1 MTVESNDPARAV
13 PPDAAPIFA
22 RAVAAEAWAEARL
35 GTAIDDFF
43 LHEDGRLDD
52 RTRAAMTERVR
63 SVVTS
68 VEREIAA
75 HAGRTLATQG
85 FAGQAASFGDP
96 AASVFARLIDSGLL
110 RDGELMAELL
120 GQVRQELLGDA
131 LAANRQPGSAPLLLP
146 RLVDFGDGV
155 IAQAAT
161 AYLVADSRRRA
172 VGRRSELPAELH
184 HRVVWW
190 TAAALRERHE
200 GGVAQPAVDR
210 ALADAAERSL
220 SAHDEGDRIAGVATR
235 LAAAIDAR
243 GEELPDLLIEALEEG
258 RVALFA
264 ALIAH
269 AQGIDFAEARDIV
282 LDPAGDRLW
291 LALRT
296 QGLERAIIARIGL
309 ALADADPR
317 RDIEAFADELDAI
330 ADIPSEAA
338 RASLAPLALHRDFR
352 VAVRALA
359 RSRR

>member
-1 MTVESNDPARAV
+1 MTVESSDPARAV

-22 RAVAAEAWAEARL
+22 RAGAAEAWAEARL
-35 GTAIDDFF
+35 GTAIGDFF
-43 LHEDGRLDD
+43 VREDGRLDD

-63 SVVTS
+63 GVVTS
-68 VEREIAA
+68 VEREIAV
-75 HAGRTLATQG
+75 HAERTMAALGLAEQV
-85 FAGQAASFGDP
+85 SFGDP
-96 AASVFARLIDSGLL
+96 DTSVFARLIGSGLL

-161 AYLVADSRRRA
+161 AYLVADGRRRA
-172 VGRRSELPAELH
+172 PGRRGELPAELH
-184 HRVVWW
+184 RRVVWW

-200 GGVAQPAVDR
+200 GGAAQPAVDR

-220 SAHDEGDRIAGVATR
+220 SAHDEGDRLAAVAVR
-235 LAAAIDAR
+235 LAAAVDAR
-243 GEELPDLLIEALEEG
+243 AAELPDLLIEALEEG
-258 RVALFA
+258 RVAVFV

-269 AQGIDFAEARDIV
+269 AQGIDFVESREIV

-296 QGLERAIIARIGL
+296 QGLERAMIARIGL

-330 ADIPSEAA
+330 ADIPPDVA

-352 VAVRALA
+352 CAVRALA
-359 RSRR
+359 RSKR